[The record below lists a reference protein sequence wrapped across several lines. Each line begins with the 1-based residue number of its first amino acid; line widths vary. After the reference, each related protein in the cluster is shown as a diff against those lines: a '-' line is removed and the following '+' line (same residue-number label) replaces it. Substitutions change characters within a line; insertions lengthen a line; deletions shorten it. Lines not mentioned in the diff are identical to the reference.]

1 MIAIAY
7 DARRAR
13 RLLARKREE
22 VLMDARI
29 CKYASGFVLLASL
42 GLAGY
47 TDDGASTDH
56 LTGPSTLTPVP
67 LSIVTV
73 EPAAV
78 RPVFLRSPSCFTAS
92 PFQAGFSLVFRAEQ
106 ELLVSGFGFEFLDRF
121 GQRSVPTLIPTSSTG
136 SSFVP
141 VPLPTSSPVPI
152 PGPSSSF
159 NGFVMTAGTSSTV
172 PFLLQ
177 FGCGVAPSGT
187 LIVSVN
193 TASRGTPD
201 VRQVSLR
208 IVG

>member
-1 MIAIAY
+1 
-7 DARRAR
+7 
-13 RLLARKREE
+13 
-22 VLMDARI
+22 MDARI
-29 CKYASGFVLLASL
+29 CKYASGFVLLAGL
-42 GLAGY
+42 GLAGCVK
-47 TDDGASTDH
+47 DGVSTDH
-56 LTGPSTLTPVP
+56 VTGPSTLTPA
-67 LSIVTV
+67 SRTIVTV

-92 PFQAGFSLVFRAEQ
+92 PFQAGFSLVFRADQ
-106 ELLVSGFGFEFLDRF
+106 ELSVRGFEFEFLDRL
-121 GQRSVPTLIPTSSTG
+121 GRRSVPTLIPTSSTG

-141 VPLPTSSPVPI
+141 VTLPTSSPVPI

-187 LIVSVN
+187 LVVSVN

-201 VRQVSLR
+201 VQQVSVR